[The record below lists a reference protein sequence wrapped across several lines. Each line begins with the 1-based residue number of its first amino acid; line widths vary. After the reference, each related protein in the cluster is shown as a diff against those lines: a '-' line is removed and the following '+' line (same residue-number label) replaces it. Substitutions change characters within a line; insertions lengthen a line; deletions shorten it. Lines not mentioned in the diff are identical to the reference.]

1 MVLTIKLVIF
11 AIVSGGIIFVS
22 WTSFRNPRSHGF
34 YRFFAFESTLVLI
47 LLNLDNW
54 FRDPFSI
61 HQIVSWLLLLCSIVL
76 AAHGFYLLHVI
87 GRPKSGIKS
96 TTTLV
101 MVGAYKYIRHPL
113 YSSLLFLA
121 WGVFF
126 KDVSLLGGILTSVA
140 TAFLIVTAKMEEAE
154 NIQKFGVEYAAYM
167 KTTRMFIPFL
177 F

>member
-1 MVLTIKLVIF
+1 MLIIKL
-11 AIVSGGIIFVS
+11 AILVVVSVGIFVVS
-22 WTSFRNPRSHGF
+22 WQFLRNPRSHGF
-34 YRFFAFESTLVLI
+34 YRFFAFESILILI
-47 LLNLDNW
+47 LLNLEHW
-54 FRDPFSI
+54 FRDPFSV
-61 HQIVSWLLLLCSIVL
+61 HQIVSWLLLLTSIVL

-87 GRPKSGIKS
+87 GRPKNGIEN

-126 KDVSLLGGILTSVA
+126 KDVSLLGGILASVA

-154 NIQKFGVEYAAYM
+154 NIQKFGAEYAAYM